1 LLDLKHF
8 FFAFLSKKSII
19 SSEKREKPSRY
30 INCSAE
36 TKSKKL
42 FQPNG
47 AALLWRS
54 ARLLSAPYRRKDKR
68 NK

>member
-8 FFAFLSKKSII
+8 FFAFLFKKSII

-47 AALLWRS
+47 AALI
-54 ARLLSAPYRRKDKR
+54 ARAAPHRCVKMKDRYRRE
-68 NK
+68 